1 MQFNRE
7 GTEGGHWT
15 LKEGWTVPE
24 DVMDEGADT
33 PEMTCLYESL
43 EAGHMR
49 LKNMGVKRLHRG
61 EDVTAA
67 VTEIAKDTKT
77 DSVIRHGALA
87 VQELLGGGGNHQ
99 LWAALHPHRAGDS
112 IQEPNILEEL
122 QVEGLPGLAASNQ
135 HLAAYQ

>member
-1 MQFNRE
+1 MDGKESYMQLLFDTRFVLCPAGNN
-7 GTEGGHWT
+7 
-15 LKEGWTVPE
+15 PE
-24 DVMDEGADT
+24 T
-33 PEMTCLYESL
+33 FRLYESL

-87 VQELLGGGGNHQ
+87 VQELL
-99 LWAALHPHRAGDS
+99 WRAPWNLTTNFLQASDR
-112 IQEPNILEEL
+112 QQVMTRLECL
-122 QVEGLPGLAASNQ
+122 
-135 HLAAYQ
+135 

>member
-1 MQFNRE
+1 MSQCLRVYSCASCARHRLRDCVQFNRE

-49 LKNMGVKRLHRG
+49 LKNMGVKKLHRG

-87 VQELLGGGGNHQ
+87 VQELL
-99 LWAALHPHRAGDS
+99 WRAPWNLTTNFLQASDR
-112 IQEPNILEEL
+112 QQVMTRLECL
-122 QVEGLPGLAASNQ
+122 
-135 HLAAYQ
+135 